1 MSKELFFV
9 TPNLANGGAERVT
22 AVLAQELARTGDT
35 VTVVY
40 MKDDKT
46 VYPVGENVQVQM
58 LFSSGSRVKRIAG
71 KILRL
76 RQLMRQN
83 PTATF
88 VAMLPFETLY
98 TFLASRGLP
107 CRVVY
112 SLRNDPGNMNT
123 RRDRFIL
130 RHIYPRADAI
140 VFQTEDAKAFFS
152 ERIQEKGSVI
162 PNPLSE
168 SLPERYTGVRKKEIV
183 TVGRLTEQK
192 NIPMLLRAFAAV
204 HKKHSDWSLNI
215 YGQGKLQEK
224 LENLCEKL
232 RISGCV
238 KFSGFTENVVQKINA
253 SGIFA
258 MASDYEGISNAM
270 LEALATGVPCVCTDC
285 PIGGARMMIRDH
297 ENGILVPVGDTQAM
311 TQALLELIENPALA
325 EELSKNS
332 VSIRNELSVA
342 GIAEKWKGIL

>member
-1 MSKELFFV
+1 MNKDIFFV

-22 AVLAQELARTGDT
+22 AVLAQELARTGDA
-35 VTVVY
+35 VTLVY

-58 LFSSGSRVKRIAG
+58 LFSSSARVKRIVG

-76 RQLMRQN
+76 RRLMRQN

-88 VAMLPFETLY
+88 VVMLPFETLY
-98 TFLASRGLP
+98 TFLAAWGLP

-140 VFQTEDAKAFFS
+140 VFQTEDAKSFFPES
-152 ERIQEKGSVI
+152 VQKKGIII
-162 PNPLSE
+162 PNPLSG
-168 SLPERYTGVRKKEIV
+168 SLPERWVGTRKEEIV

-204 HKKHSDWSLNI
+204 HEKHSDWNLSI
-215 YGQGKLQEK
+215 YGQGELQEK
-224 LENLCEKL
+224 LEKFCEKL
-232 RISGCV
+232 RISQSV
-238 KFSGFTENVVQKINA
+238 KFCGFTENVVQKINT
-253 SGIFA
+253 SGVFA

-311 TQALLELIENPALA
+311 TQALLEVIETPGLA
-325 EELSKNS
+325 EQLSKNS
-332 VSIRNELSVA
+332 VSIRDELSVN